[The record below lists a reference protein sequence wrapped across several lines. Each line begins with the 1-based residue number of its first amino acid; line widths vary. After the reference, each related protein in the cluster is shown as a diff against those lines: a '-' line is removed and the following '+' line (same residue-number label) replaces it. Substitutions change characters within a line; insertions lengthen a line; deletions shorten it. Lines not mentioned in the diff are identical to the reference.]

1 MFSLSLLSLYIGALL
16 MIYAL
21 PGPDMA
27 LVLQT
32 SVGRGVRPGIATAAG
47 LAMARIVHVVLSAC
61 GLAAL
66 LQSAPWLYHTVRLV
80 GAAYLLWI
88 AIQVFRSPPF
98 RLDDPVMPAPRA
110 LRAALGRGFLG
121 NMLNPK
127 ALLFCSVFLPQFLQ
141 PGAGAVWL
149 QMTVLGALLVAVGV
163 VFDLALV
170 FGALRLGRWLRSHP
184 RAQAVQRWAFSSVL
198 LGFALRLSLE

>member
-1 MFSLSLLSLYIGALL
+1 MFSLSLLALYIGTLL

-32 SVGRGVRPGIATAAG
+32 SAARGVRPGMATAAG
-47 LAMARIVHVVLSAC
+47 LGLARATHVTLSAC

-66 LQSAPWLYHTVRLV
+66 LKSAPWLYHAVRIV
-80 GAAYLLWI
+80 GAAYLVWI
-88 AIQVFRSPPF
+88 AIQIFRSPPF
-98 RLDDPVMPAPRA
+98 HMQVEGGPAPRA
-110 LRAALGRGFLG
+110 LKAAVLRGFLG

-127 ALLFCSVFLPQFLQ
+127 ALLFCSVFLPQFIS
-141 PGAGAVWL
+141 PAAGAVWM
-149 QMTVLGALLVAVGV
+149 QMLVLGGLLVLVGI

-170 FGALRLGRWLRSHP
+170 FGAVQLGRWLKSHP
-184 RAQAVQRWAFSSVL
+184 RAQTVQRWAFSSVL
-198 LGFALRLSLE
+198 MAFALRLSVE

>member
-1 MFSLSLLSLYIGALL
+1 MFSLTLLSLYIGALL

-32 SVGRGVRPGIATAAG
+32 SAGRGVRPGMATAGG
-47 LAMARIVHVVLSAC
+47 LALARVVHVTLSAC

-66 LQSAPWLYHTVRLV
+66 LQSAPWLYHTVRVV
-80 GAAYLLWI
+80 GACYLLWI
-88 AIQVFRSPPF
+88 AIQVFRAPPL
-98 RLDDPVMPAPRA
+98 RIDAAATPAPRA
-110 LRAALGRGFLG
+110 LRKALLRGFLG

-149 QMTVLGALLVAVGV
+149 QMSVLGGLLVVVGI

-170 FGALRLGRWLRSHP
+170 FGAAHLGRWLRRHP
-184 RAQAVQRWAFSSVL
+184 RAQTVQRWAFSSML
-198 LGFALRLSLE
+198 LAFALRLSLE